1 MDAVPRRTETKR
13 EEKNGVIVGGCDI
26 GSATGKAVVMK
37 DWEIV
42 SYVIIPSTT
51 KPEVTART
59 AMDEAI
65 KKAGL
70 SALEDLGYIVG
81 TGYGRLKVPFAN
93 ENISEITCHAQGAH
107 WLCPTVRTVIDIGG
121 QDCKVMSLDD
131 KGKVIEF
138 VMNDRCAAGTG
149 RFFEAMAR
157 TLDCGLEGLSLL
169 SLQAKRPATITS
181 QCSVFAESEVITLVN
196 EGIDL
201 EDIAAG
207 LHNSIAGRLISM
219 VRKVGLAGDVAL
231 TGGCAKN
238 EGLVK
243 ALEEK
248 LGVRVKKLP
257 VDPQIVGAVGAAL
270 IAAKRLSRQS

>member
-1 MDAVPRRTETKR
+1 M
-13 EEKNGVIVGGCDI
+13 IIGGCDI

-37 DWEIV
+37 DGAIV
-42 SYVIIPSTT
+42 SYVIVPATT
-51 KPEVTART
+51 KPEVTARS
-59 AMDEAI
+59 AMEEAI
-65 KKAGL
+65 KQAGL
-70 SALEDLGYIVG
+70 STMEDLGYIVG

-93 ENISEITCHAQGAH
+93 ENISEITCHARGAH
-107 WLCPTVRTVIDIGG
+107 WLCSTVRTVVDIGG
-121 QDCKVMSLDD
+121 QDCKVMSVDD

-138 VMNDRCAAGTG
+138 VMNDKCAAGTG

-157 TLDCGLEGLSLL
+157 TLGCGLEGLSSL
-169 SLQAKRPATITS
+169 SLQAKSPATITS

-207 LHNSIAGRLISM
+207 LHSSIAGRLNSM
-219 VRKVGLAGDVAL
+219 VRKVGLAEDVAL

-257 VDPQIVGAVGAAL
+257 IDPQIVGAVGAAL
-270 IAAKRLSRQS
+270 IAWMKLSEQS